1 VSVVPPEQTWTPDGT
16 VARLGQRGVLLSR
29 HAAARY
35 RERLPR
41 KRPAIRVAWC
51 CGAEV
56 TPEPFVSEQTSN
68 PLRVRVFSPSADY
81 AVVFLVTRHGQGEV
95 IRTVTAGEMWTG
107 RARAVVERVGPH
119 GPEVQR

>member
-1 VSVVPPEQTWTPDGT
+1 MSVVPPEQSWTPNGT

-41 KRPAIRVAWC
+41 KRPDIRVSWC

-56 TPEPFVSEQTSN
+56 TPEPFASEQTSN

-81 AVVFLVTRHGQGEV
+81 AVVFVVTRHGQGEI

-107 RARAVVERVGPH
+107 RARAVVNSVGPH
-119 GPEVQR
+119 GPEVN